1 VKILV
6 VAPIGE
12 KTKDF
17 FVQLR
22 SLDGALLMTDSCK
35 QGIKLI
41 GSDTAIDLVI
51 VYHEP
56 GDSCGAKLLR
66 AVKAE
71 AASVPIPIIMA
82 GHEFRK
88 ETIKE
93 YLELDVDDIMILPVS
108 SETLEAKVLR
118 AYQTGTRTVLV
129 VDDDSAIREI
139 LRQFLSFHRY
149 RSLEAGTGDEALE
162 ILKQE
167 KVDAVVTD
175 ISMPGMSGIDLLK
188 KVKELNPET
197 AVILI
202 TGNARQYTP
211 DRIVAMGA
219 DGYFSK
225 PFHNT
230 ELAYTLRRVV
240 AIHSHRARQAQP
252 AAAR

>member
-6 VAPIGE
+6 VAPIGN

-22 SLDGALLMTDSCK
+22 NLDGALLMTDSCK

-56 GDSCGAKLLR
+56 GDSCGAMLLR

-82 GHEFRK
+82 GQEFRK
-88 ETIKE
+88 ETIKQ
-93 YLELDVDDIMILPVS
+93 YLDLDVDDIMILPVS
-108 SETLEAKVLR
+108 NETLEAKVLG
-118 AYQTGTRTVLV
+118 AYQAGTRTVLV

-162 ILKQE
+162 ILKQQ

-175 ISMPGMSGIDLLK
+175 ISMPGMSGVDLLK
-188 KVKELNPET
+188 EVKALNPET

-202 TGNARQYTP
+202 TGNTRQFTP

-230 ELAYTLRRVV
+230 ELAYTLRRVISV
-240 AIHSHRARQAQP
+240 QGHKVRRAQSAE
-252 AAAR
+252 AR